1 MVVVVDCSDCRRHLA
16 RCWRWCWCWW
26 WKFWEARPRKG
37 LGVVVQRGVLESPG
51 RKVDD
56 GIPMLA
62 AAALAIA
69 N

>member
-1 MVVVVDCSDCRRHLA
+1 M
-16 RCWRWCWCWW
+16 
-26 WKFWEARPRKG
+26 
-37 LGVVVQRGVLESPG
+37 VVQRGVLESPG